1 MVTVSRKREAV
12 QIAKESG
19 YSERRACALL
29 GLSRS
34 SARYQLQ
41 MPLRDAGFLVEV
53 KEMALRYPR
62 FGSPRITVMLNRE
75 GRVVNHKRV
84 ERIWQLAKL
93 SLPRKRRR
101 RRRGP
106 QLETA
111 IKATQANHVW
121 SYDIIHD
128 RLANGRRFKCL
139 CIMDEYTHENLAIVT
154 QPSITSLTVI
164 ETLESLITRY
174 GHPKY
179 LRSDNG
185 SEFTAK
191 AVMVWLQRFHIQ
203 TAFIEPGKPWQ
214 NGFVESFHARFRDEC
229 LNMHWF
235 DSGREAQIE
244 IEQWR
249 QFYNHERPHSSVG
262 NQPPTHAAKHMRKM
276 IDNQQ
281 LTTL

>member
-12 QIAKESG
+12 QLARESG
-19 YSERRACALL
+19 YSERRACALFNVP
-29 GLSRS
+29 RS
-34 SARYQLQ
+34 SARYQLK
-41 MPLRDAGFLVEV
+41 MPLRDAEFLTDV

-62 FGSPRITVMLNRE
+62 FGSPRITVMLNRD

-93 SLPRKRRR
+93 SLPKKRRR

-106 QLETA
+106 QLDTV
-111 IKATQANHVW
+111 IKAGHANHVW

-128 RLANGRRFKCL
+128 RLVNGRRFKCL
-139 CIMDEYTHENLAIVT
+139 CIMDEYTHENLAIIT
-154 QPSITSLTVI
+154 QPSITSRTVI
-164 ETLESLITRY
+164 EALEKLIEQY
-174 GHPKY
+174 GSPRY

-191 AVMVWLQRFHIQ
+191 AVMIWLQRFHIQ

-235 DSGREAQIE
+235 ESGREAQML

-249 QFYNHERPHSSVG
+249 YFYNHERPHSSL
-262 NQPPTHAAKHMRKM
+262 NDLPPAYVAKTMRKM
-276 IDNQQ
+276 INNDQ